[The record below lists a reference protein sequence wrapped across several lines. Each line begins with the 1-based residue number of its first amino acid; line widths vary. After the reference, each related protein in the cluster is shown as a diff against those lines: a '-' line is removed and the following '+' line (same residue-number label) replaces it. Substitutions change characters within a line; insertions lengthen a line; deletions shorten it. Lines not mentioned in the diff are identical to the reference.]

1 MPLDT
6 LAREMGHSD
15 VSITHRAPA
24 RVRAPFPT
32 GVRSHSLTLVS
43 VADIQLLGSAERT
56 AALHAATLPQ
66 KDNLCGGFI
75 GSVALGAFGVDADQ
89 DEVAA
94 AAGAILPAGGDPA
107 RWLPPEV
114 RRATTTASS
123 SSAATMRRSR
133 ASRHPGWCVR

>member
-1 MPLDT
+1 M
-6 LAREMGHSD
+6 
-15 VSITHRAPA
+15 
-24 RVRAPFPT
+24 
-32 GVRSHSLTLVS
+32 S

-94 AAGAILPAGGDPA
+94 AAGAILPAGGDPRAGCRPEA
-107 RWLPPEV
+107 RG
-114 RRATTTASS
+114 ATTTAWS
-123 SSAATMRRSR
+123 SSAAMTRRSPV
-133 ASRHPGWCVR
+133 SRHPGWRVR